1 MAPSTSQLNSK
12 RAASE
17 SNSEDESEEEDLGF
31 GDSDYFHDNKY
42 GEMKE
47 YLRSIQTSHFIAMR
61 SDPSLEVSTWIYLQT
76 LLVHWGHESSLGVE
90 NLSVIHCV
98 LFSCSLSTTGRDD
111 GRGQSQFL
119 EAWSEKE
126 KKRKS
131 WFNMESE
138 K

>member
-1 MAPSTSQLNSK
+1 MVPSTSQLNSK

-17 SNSEDESEEEDLGF
+17 SNSDGDSEEEDLGF

-47 YLRSIQTSHFIAMR
+47 CSRSIQTSHFIPMR
-61 SDPSLEVSTWIYLQT
+61 FRSQYFDLSTNIACA
-76 LLVHWGHESSLGVE
+76 GHENSLGVE
-90 NLSVIHCV
+90 NFSLSVICC
-98 LFSCSLSTTGRDD
+98 LFSSCSLSTTRRDD

-126 KKRKS
+126 KKR
-131 WFNMESE
+131 
-138 K
+138 

>member
-47 YLRSIQTSHFIAMR
+47 YLRSIQTSHFIARR
-61 SDPSLEVSTWIYLQT
+61 SDPSLEVSTSIYLQAFNART
-76 LLVHWGHESSLGVE
+76 SHENSLGVE
-90 NLSVIHCV
+90 NLSVICWV
-98 LFSCSLSTTGRDD
+98 CFFV
-111 GRGQSQFL
+111 QFIHH
-119 EAWSEKE
+119 WP
-126 KKRKS
+126 R
-131 WFNMESE
+131 
-138 K
+138 